1 MRLVVTL
8 GSPFAASGASNV
20 NTIWR
25 ILTGQKYE
33 PPTPERISR
42 LVQPIQVPSTSIYTR
57 AGRRE
62 PVAESTL

>member
-8 GSPFAASGASNV
+8 GSPFAAPGASNV
-20 NTIWR
+20 KAIWR

-33 PPTPERISR
+33 PPTLERISR
-42 LVQPIQVPSTSIYTR
+42 LAQPIPVPSISIYTR